1 MKKWNKFFLSIM
13 LVLALAACNQDDS
26 SSKNDRSTAIEKSN
40 VEEKKENK
48 IGTNAHILIAY
59 FGVPEDVKTSDYDA
73 IARASIVVKDSE
85 KMGNTEYVAKL
96 IEETIGGDLFQIET
110 RETYPLEHETLV
122 NQAADEQDKG
132 LRPELS
138 SHVENFEQ
146 YDTIILGYPNWW
158 GDLPMPVYSFLEEY
172 DFSGKTIIPFVTHGG
187 SGFSGTRDTISK
199 LQPNANVSDNTLSM
213 DRENVAD
220 GDAEVKEWAESLKER

>member
-13 LVLALAACNQDDS
+13 LVLALAACSQDDS

-110 RETYPLEHETLV
+110 REAYPLEHEALV

-220 GDAEVKEWAESLKER
+220 GDAEVKEWAESLKEG